1 MAGFKSL
8 KKPPLSQEVEQA
20 IKDSIAQEAFKP
32 GEKLPSERE
41 LVEQFQVSR
50 VTVREALGNLKNAG
64 LIEIRRGM
72 NAGAYVSELTAD
84 PITENFRNLIRL
96 KKVDYAHLIDA
107 RLYIEPRAAEIAAR
121 HRTEADV
128 LQLRSL
134 LDEAEGLL
142 ARSLKRARLT
152 NVSFHCEVAQITHNP
167 IIVFITQ
174 SITQS
179 YSAMIIE
186 ETSALID
193 RTVIE
198 KFIGEHRVILDAII
212 RKNAAEAYEKTR
224 SHLLETYRAYTSVMP
239 EAYGSNI
246 DRRICLELKEDRLA
260 YRNSKSE

>member
-1 MAGFKSL
+1 MANFKSL
-8 KKPPLSQEVEQA
+8 KKPPLSREVEQA
-20 IKDSIAQEAFKP
+20 IKESMAQETFKP

-50 VTVREALGNLKNAG
+50 VTIREALGNLKSAG
-64 LIEIRRGM
+64 LIEIRRGN

-96 KKVDYAHLIDA
+96 KKVDYTHLIDA

-121 HRTEADV
+121 QRSEADV
-128 LQLRSL
+128 LRLRSL
-134 LDEAEGLL
+134 LDEAEGKLS
-142 ARSLKRARLT
+142 RSLKKARLI

-167 IIVFITQ
+167 IIVFITE

-193 RTVIE
+193 RPVIE
-198 KFIGEHRVILDAII
+198 KFIGDHRVILDAII
-212 RKNAAEAYEKTR
+212 RENAADAYEKTR

-239 EAYGSNI
+239 EETRRDI
-246 DRRICLELKEDRLA
+246 DRRICLELKEDGLS
-260 YRNSKSE
+260 YRNSTPE